1 MVVAAACS
9 IVWLMGFVFDAI
21 QILAA
26 IVLETQEKTWGDV
39 AVCGGGRRVG
49 KGHNNTCASIDYDG
63 L

>member
-9 IVWLMGFVFDAI
+9 IVWLKCFVFDAI

-26 IVLETQEKTWGDV
+26 LVLETREKTWGDV
-39 AVCGGGRRVG
+39 VVCGAGGAPG
-49 KGHNNTCASIDYDG
+49 KATTTPMSIDYGG